1 MHGGVVEI
9 APLWFEERLNL
20 GEGRAD
26 DDVGFGV
33 RVGNL
38 ACSVAPLDG
47 HHGLAAVEIEH
58 FSASACVSTAKIGI
72 LVSRISQ
79 RYHFMKRGDHGC
91 FSERRGGTGH
101 IRQDEERGEKEGE

>member
-9 APLWFEERLNL
+9 APLRFEERLIL

-72 LVSRISQ
+72 LVSRIT
-79 RYHFMKRGDHGC
+79 RG
-91 FSERRGGTGH
+91 T
-101 IRQDEERGEKEGE
+101 IL